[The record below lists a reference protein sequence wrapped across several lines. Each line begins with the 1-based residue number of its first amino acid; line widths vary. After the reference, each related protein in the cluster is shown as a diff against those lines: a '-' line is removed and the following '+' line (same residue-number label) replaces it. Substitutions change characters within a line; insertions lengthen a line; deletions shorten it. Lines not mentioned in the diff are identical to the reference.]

1 MGKVIGVVSLK
12 GGVGKTSVVAALGAA
27 IAGFGKKVLL
37 VDANFSAPNLGLHLD
52 LIDPEVSLQDVLS
65 RKANINQAVYK
76 LDNFDVVPSSIVY
89 RSEFNILKLKDKINI
104 LKKRYDVILID
115 SSPSLNEETLAVILA
130 SDGLLVVTTPDY
142 PTLGMTMKSVK
153 TARQRGTPINGLI
166 INKVYKKDFELSLD
180 DVERTAE
187 VPVMAMIPHDVGVL
201 KALSEFTPSTVHN
214 PKSEGSQEYQRL
226 AASLIGEECKPL
238 KMKKF
243 FRWITPKKQDINRA
257 IFYKQ
262 VFKD

>member
-27 IAGFGKKVLL
+27 ISKFGKKVLL

-65 RKANINQAVYK
+65 RKANVNQAIYK
-76 LDNFDVVPSSIVY
+76 LDDFDVIPSSIVY
-89 RSEFNILKLKDKINI
+89 PSEINVLKLKDKIRI
-104 LKKRYDVILID
+104 LRKRYDVVLID

-130 SDGLLVVTTPDY
+130 ADDLLVVTTPDY

-153 TARQRGTPINGLI
+153 AARQRGTPISGLV
-166 INKVYKKDFELSLD
+166 INKVYKKNFELSLD

-187 VPVMAMIPHDVGVL
+187 VPVMAVIPHDVNVL
-201 KALSEFTPSTVHN
+201 KALSEFTPSTIHK
-214 PKSEGSQEYQRL
+214 PKSKGSQEFHRL
-226 AASLIGEECKPL
+226 AASLIGEEYEPVRL
-238 KMKKF
+238 KRF
-243 FRWITPKKQDINRA
+243 FRWRSPNKQDINRT

-262 VFKD
+262 VFS